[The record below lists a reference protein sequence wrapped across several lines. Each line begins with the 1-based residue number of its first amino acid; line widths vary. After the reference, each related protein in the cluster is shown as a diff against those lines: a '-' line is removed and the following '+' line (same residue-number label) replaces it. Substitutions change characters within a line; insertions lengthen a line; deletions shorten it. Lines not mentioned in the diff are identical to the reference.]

1 MNIKIIR
8 DYFVFVDEKSVE
20 VFLYKWNTNEDT
32 RIQIRDKNTNQ
43 PLKALTAKINEKSI
57 TFKKKEKDFLI
68 L

>member
-20 VFLYKWNTNEDT
+20 VFLYKWNTNENT
-32 RIQIRDKNTNQ
+32 RIQIRDKNTSQ